1 MDNIEFLIR
10 DLDWNKSEYV
20 TNNAIQ
26 ELLKVSEEEAIL
38 LAKQSNNLCCK
49 SCWHN
54 AALVLKEIEYPRNRL
69 ALPYLIDWFQ
79 DINWPGIQTIIEL
92 LKEIDVE
99 ILIPYIKEATNKALN
114 DNDELW
120 AFGILY
126 LLDELNIEKSNLE
139 EYDLLKRL
147 VKSSETE

>member
-10 DLDWNKSEYV
+10 DLDWNKSEHV

-38 LAKQSNNLCCK
+38 LAKQSNSLCCK

-54 AALVLKEIEYPRNRL
+54 AAVILKEIGYPRNRL

-79 DINWPGIQTIIEL
+79 DINWPGVQTIIEL
-92 LKEIDVE
+92 LKKIDKE
-99 ILIPYIKEATNKALN
+99 ILIPYIRDSANKALN

-120 AFGILY
+120 AFGILF
-126 LLDELNIEKSNLE
+126 LLGELNIEKSNLE